1 MTVNSDN
8 YNRTDRRTELGTAIL
23 SDSHINLRAGSDVNI
38 RNGVVNSE
46 HGVTSVEAGNDVN
59 ITNGNSYSRD
69 EYGLKYKE
77 KSLLS
82 RTTNIIRTDHEHTG
96 VLSSTIGGDT
106 INVKANHDVSVTGSN
121 ILGTKDVSISAG
133 NDVRTD
139 SGEETQRDDVYQY
152 SKKSGLM
159 GAGIGFTIGSKKVT
173 NTTDGRYKTQVASN
187 IASSDGEI
195 KVKAG
200 NEIHSTTTNY
210 FSNQPADLSAQNC

>member
-1 MTVNSDN
+1 MRLVRILI
-8 YNRTDRRTELGTAIL
+8 NRTDRRTELGTAIL
-23 SDSHINLRAGSDVNI
+23 SDSNVSLRAGNDVNI
-38 RNGVVNSE
+38 RNGIVNSE
-46 HGVTSVEAGNDVN
+46 HGLTFVEAGNDVT
-59 ITNGNSYSRD
+59 ITNGKSYSRD

-106 INVKANHDVSVTGSN
+106 INVKANRNVFVTGSN
-121 ILGTKDVSISAG
+121 ILGTNDVSVSAG

-159 GAGIGFTIGSKKVT
+159 GAGIGFTIG
-173 NTTDGRYKTQVASN
+173 
-187 IASSDGEI
+187 I
-195 KVKAG
+195 
-200 NEIHSTTTNY
+200 
-210 FSNQPADLSAQNC
+210 